1 MSRSQLDLTAHTA
14 PEVYAITMPSSFK
27 TILVIGA
34 TSGIGEAFARRF
46 HAQGKKVIATGRRQD
61 RLDSLAKDLPGLETY
76 TSDIA
81 DLASLP
87 NHVKTLTAKYPDINT
102 MWINA
107 GIQEAYSFKDQSS
120 GISDEKIV
128 QEILVNTTAPTV
140 LARHFLPH
148 LLSLSSEA
156 NLMITS
162 SGLTFTPM
170 PFAPV
175 YAATK
180 AFIHSLCVSLRV
192 HLKDTN
198 VNVIEIVPP
207 YVATELDAK
216 HRSPIMKP
224 MPLEEYT
231 EETFKALDRTEAKK
245 LKEVGVGT
253 AKNRVDTW
261 RAAMEPVWTGYGL
274 SEE

>member
-1 MSRSQLDLTAHTA
+1 MS
-14 PEVYAITMPSSFK
+14 SSIN
-27 TILVIGA
+27 TILILGA

-46 HAQGKKVIATGRRQD
+46 HGQGKKVIATGRRQD
-61 RLDSLAKDLPGLETY
+61 RLASLASDLPGLSTY
-76 TSDIA
+76 TMDNA
-81 DLASLP
+81 DLVSLP
-87 NHVKTLTAKYPDINT
+87 SHVKTLTAKFPDINT
-102 MWINA
+102 VWINA

-120 GISDEKIV
+120 GMISDEKIA
-128 QEILVNTTAPTV
+128 QEILVNTTAPTI

-148 LLSLSSEA
+148 LLGLGSEA
-156 NLMITS
+156 NLIITS
-162 SGLTFTPM
+162 SGLAFTPM

-180 AFIHSLCVSLRV
+180 AYIHSLCVSLRV

-198 VNVIEIVPP
+198 VNVMEIVPP

-216 HRSPIMKP
+216 HRSPMMKP

-231 EETFKALDRTEAKK
+231 EETFKVLDGHEAKK

-253 AKNRVDTW
+253 AKTRVDTW
-261 RAAMEPVWTGYGL
+261 RAAMEPVWKGYGL
-274 SEE
+274 SED